1 MQKRSVFALVLAAT
15 TAAAT
20 TLALAGCSAG
30 SAADDGR
37 VRVVAST
44 NVYGDIASTIA
55 GDAVEVTA
63 LMSDPAQD
71 PHSFEAS
78 AQSQL
83 AVSKADILIENGGGY
98 DDFMNTLRTGS
109 KNTKAAVLNVVDLSG
124 KKPQGGELNE
134 HVWYD
139 FPTMQ
144 KLTDALTAALVK
156 ADPGQKAAFEKN
168 AAAFSGTLTDLQH
181 REAELK
187 SRYAGDGVAV
197 TEPVPLYLLEACGLV
212 NKTPEK
218 FSAAIESGSDVSPLV
233 LQQTLALFGGHHVK
247 LLAYNEQTAGPETAR
262 VLAAAEQDGVPVVPV
277 TETLPAG
284 TDYVG
289 WMNANLDAVGKALA
303 S

>member
-1 MQKRSVFALVLAAT
+1 MQKRSVFALAL
-15 TAAAT
+15 AAAT
-20 TLALAGCSAG
+20 VAALTGCSAG
-30 SAADDGR
+30 SAADDGK

-55 GDAVEVTA
+55 GNAVEVTA

-109 KNTKAAVLNVVDLSG
+109 KNTKATMLNVVDISG
-124 KKPQGGELNE
+124 RNASGAELNE

-139 FPTMQ
+139 FPTIQ
-144 KLTDALTAALVK
+144 KFTTALTDALSK
-156 ADPGQKAAFEKN
+156 ADPAQKATFVKN
-168 AAAFSGTLTDLQH
+168 AAAFSAKLTALQA

-187 SRYAGDGVAV
+187 SKYAGEGVAI
-197 TEPVPLYLLEACGLV
+197 TEPVPLYLLEASGLV

-218 FSAAIESGSDVSPLV
+218 FSAAIEAGTDVSPLV
-233 LQQTLALFGGHHVK
+233 LQQTLALFSGHRVR
-247 LLAYNEQTAGPETAR
+247 LLAYNEQTSGPETDR
-262 VLAAAEQDGVPVVPV
+262 VRAAATAADIPVVPV
-277 TETLPAG
+277 TETLPKG
-284 TDYVG
+284 KDYVS
-289 WMNANLDAVGKALA
+289 WMNANLDAVGAALA
-303 S
+303 K

>member
-1 MQKRSVFALVLAAT
+1 MLKRSVFALALAL
-15 TAAAT
+15 AAAT
-20 TLALAGCSAG
+20 VAALTGCSAG
-30 SAADDGR
+30 SAADDGK

-55 GDAVEVTA
+55 GNAVEVTA

-109 KNTKAAVLNVVDLSG
+109 KNTKATVLNVVDVSG
-124 KKPQGGELNE
+124 RNAGGGELNE

-139 FPTMQ
+139 FPTIQ
-144 KLTDALTAALVK
+144 KFTTALTDALSK
-156 ADPGQKAAFEKN
+156 ADPAQKATFAKN
-168 AAAFSGTLTDLQH
+168 AAAFSGKLAALQA

-187 SRYAGDGVAV
+187 AQYAGEGVAI
-197 TEPVPLYLLEACGLV
+197 TEPVPLYLLEASGLV

-218 FSAAIESGSDVSPLV
+218 FSAAIEAGTDVSPLV
-233 LQQTLALFGGHHVK
+233 LQQTLALFSGHRVR
-247 LLAYNEQTAGPETAR
+247 LLAYNEQTSGPETDR
-262 VLAAAEQDGVPVVPV
+262 VRAAAAAAGIPVVPV
-277 TETLPAG
+277 TETLPKG
-284 TDYVG
+284 KDYVS
-289 WMNANLDAVGKALA
+289 WMNANLDAVGAALA
-303 S
+303 K